1 MISGISG
8 KKNKKLQFVVVH
20 LCMCVFLLQFVV
32 WLPLNLGKCRLYAFA
47 IGSHSHLDYRKSDVC
62 VLFSSHSF
70 EELSLV

>member
-1 MISGISG
+1 
-8 KKNKKLQFVVVH
+8 
-20 LCMCVFLLQFVV
+20 MCVFFLLQFVV